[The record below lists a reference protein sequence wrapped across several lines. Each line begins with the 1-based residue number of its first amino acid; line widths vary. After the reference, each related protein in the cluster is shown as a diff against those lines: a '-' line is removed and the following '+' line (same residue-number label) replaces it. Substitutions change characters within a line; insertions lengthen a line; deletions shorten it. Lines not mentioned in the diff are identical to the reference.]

1 MRTPTG
7 GGAESHSWLSDATY
21 FRLRGWLPIPLYAG
35 MLLTLDPVPPAS
47 WELAAGLATVACGV
61 MLRAAARMVMGR
73 GSDTRKLHA
82 SRLVRTGIYAWT
94 RNPIY
99 LGNVAVASGI
109 AVLAGSGWYAPL
121 LAALLGAH
129 YYRVVLG
136 EERVLAQTFGDS
148 YEAYRREVP
157 RLLPRVRVRLPMDR
171 LRPLRR
177 ELRMVG
183 LAAGASLVVIALRLL
198 PWGT

>member
-121 LAALLGAH
+121 LAALLG
-129 YYRVVLG
+129 
-136 EERVLAQTFGDS
+136 VLAQTFGDS